1 VPKRFGKFRPKY
13 LEALITG
20 KRLGKFSR
28 RADHGSKGEG

>member
-13 LEALITG
+13 LEALIAG

-28 RADHGSKGEG
+28 RANHGGKGEL